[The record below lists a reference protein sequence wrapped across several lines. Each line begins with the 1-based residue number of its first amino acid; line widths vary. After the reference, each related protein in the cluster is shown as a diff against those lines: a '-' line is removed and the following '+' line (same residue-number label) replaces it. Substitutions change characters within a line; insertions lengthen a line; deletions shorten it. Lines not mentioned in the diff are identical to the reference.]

1 MGALW
6 AWGLCALVHPVW
18 VSLVDGWVAVCPI
31 GIQRGS
37 TNGAN
42 IVAAHS
48 LGATGCSAGQHVG
61 QGQWCAMRASGM
73 CTPWVVYRKQ
83 QVLGG
88 CVGDKWRPSGGDTS
102 TGSHSCHYR
111 WWCYP
116 CSRWWGGRRGQGSAT
131 GPHSHHGW
139 IAQSRKCRGAVLGVS
154 RVHQVLLPLVA
165 PSVWPLCA
173 QGAGQCCWLLWPH
186 HGCCLPSSGC

>member
-6 AWGLCALVHPVW
+6 AWGLCALVHPAW

-42 IVAAHS
+42 VVAAHC

-61 QGQWCAMRASGM
+61 QGQWSTMGASGM

-88 CVGDKWRPSGGDTS
+88 CVGDKWRPSGGAAS
-102 TGSHSCHYR
+102 GASHL
-111 WWCYP
+111 WCKL
-116 CSRWWGGRRGQGSAT
+116 
-131 GPHSHHGW
+131 GPNG
-139 IAQSRKCRGAVLGVS
+139 C
-154 RVHQVLLPLVA
+154 
-165 PSVWPLCA
+165 VWPLCA
-173 QGAGQCCWLLWPH
+173 HGAGQQYRLLWALWVPPPKWQVLG
-186 HGCCLPSSGC
+186 GCVGTKLSPPGGAASGGSHL

>member
-6 AWGLCALVHPVW
+6 AWGLCALVHPAW

-42 IVAAHS
+42 VVAAHY
-48 LGATGCSAGQHVG
+48 LGATGRSAGQHVLG
-61 QGQWCAMRASGM
+61 QGQWCAMGASGM

-88 CVGDKWRPSGGDTS
+88 CVGAKNGAYQVSSP
-102 TGSHSCHYR
+102 
-111 WWCYP
+111 YP
-116 CSRWWGGRRGQGSAT
+116 NKEIRSEKQET
-131 GPHSHHGW
+131 PTT
-139 IAQSRKCRGAVLGVS
+139 
-154 RVHQVLLPLVA
+154 
-165 PSVWPLCA
+165 
-173 QGAGQCCWLLWPH
+173 
-186 HGCCLPSSGC
+186 

>member
-6 AWGLCALVHPVW
+6 AWGLCALVHPAW

-42 IVAAHS
+42 VVAAHC

-61 QGQWCAMRASGM
+61 QGQWCAMGASGM

-111 WWCYP
+111 WCYP
-116 CSRWWGGRRGQGSAT
+116 CSRWWGGAGGRT
-131 GPHSHHGW
+131 
-139 IAQSRKCRGAVLGVS
+139 
-154 RVHQVLLPLVA
+154 VLLA
-165 PSVWPLCA
+165 PIA
-173 QGAGQCCWLLWPH
+173 TMAG
-186 HGCCLPSSGC
+186 LPKAASAEGLYWG